1 LIGRSV
7 NYERLDDGI
16 EVMGRL
22 TQDLT
27 GVSASENAADAGRAA
42 STPSAGDMDRVRA
55 EADAAAMAKAAAD
68 ARAKADADAKAAAK
82 AKASPKRGR
91 QSGGAA
97 FGYGA
102 LNLAVGLGSF
112 IQGDVGGGF
121 LTLLSYGAS
130 AGLIAWELSLDYD
143 DDLAGMLGPMGL
155 GVAGFAVL
163 YGFIRPLVF
172 NNSRPLAELMDN
184 IDIAVIPQTDGR
196 NAVRLAY
203 TVKF

>member
-27 GVSASENAADAGRAA
+27 GASLEASENAADMERTA
-42 STPSAGDMDRVRA
+42 STPSASDMDRVRA
-55 EADAAAMAKAAAD
+55 EADAATMAKAAAD
-68 ARAKADADAKAAAK
+68 ARAKADAAAK
-82 AKASPKRGR
+82 AKASPKPKRGR

-121 LTLLSYGAS
+121 LTLLSYGAA
-130 AGLIAWELSLDYD
+130 AGLIAWELSLDYY
-143 DDLAGMLGPMGL
+143 DDLAGIPGPVGI

-163 YGFIRPLVF
+163 YGFIRPVVF
-172 NNSRPLAELMDN
+172 NNNRPLAEIIDRV
-184 IDIAVIPQTDGR
+184 DIAVVPWTDGR